1 MEPAFPAAPGR
12 AGGFFTSEPPEK
24 FAKNNIV
31 SDDFHCGEIVAVI
44 KLQYGSTYE
53 VYKVVLFMLEK
64 YPFLNVFP

>member
-1 MEPAFPAAPGR
+1 MEPTSPAAPAW

-31 SDDFHCGEIVAVI
+31 SDEFHCGEIVAVI

-53 VYKVVLFMLEK
+53 VYKVVLFILEK
-64 YPFLNVFP
+64 YPFLSVFP